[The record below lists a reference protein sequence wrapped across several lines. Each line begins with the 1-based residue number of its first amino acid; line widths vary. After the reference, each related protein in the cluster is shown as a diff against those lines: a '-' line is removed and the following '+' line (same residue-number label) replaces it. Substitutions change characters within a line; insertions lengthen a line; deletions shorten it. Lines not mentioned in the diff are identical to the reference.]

1 MGSGDVKQP
10 SKPAG
15 PAAEYLYTVSGDIWN
30 GVSVVR
36 ARILKR
42 TPNGMK
48 VERGR
53 AVGINAV
60 ISYEDAR
67 RRGIVGSAYVAVIEW
82 RAKLKKTRDEMI
94 DELAQIEKMLKGPDP
109 KENF

>member
-1 MGSGDVKQP
+1 MSRSVK
-10 SKPAG
+10 KPVE
-15 PAAEYLYTVSGDIWN
+15 PAPEYLYTIVGDVWN
-30 GVSVVR
+30 GQRVER

-48 VERGR
+48 VEHATSIGF
-53 AVGINAV
+53 NAV

-67 RRGIVGSAYVAVIEW
+67 RRGIVGSAHVAVIEW
-82 RAKLKKTRDEMI
+82 RAKLKKQRNELI
-94 DELAQIEKMLKGPDP
+94 DELAQIEKVLKGPDP